1 MYRSCHELAVEG
13 SLHDLAEELL
23 AKHLLSQLHQLK
35 KNILVVSTLSGNK
48 VK

>member
-35 KNILVVSTLSGNK
+35 KKHIGSFYTFWE
-48 VK
+48 

>member
-35 KNILVVSTLSGNK
+35 KTYW
-48 VK
+48 